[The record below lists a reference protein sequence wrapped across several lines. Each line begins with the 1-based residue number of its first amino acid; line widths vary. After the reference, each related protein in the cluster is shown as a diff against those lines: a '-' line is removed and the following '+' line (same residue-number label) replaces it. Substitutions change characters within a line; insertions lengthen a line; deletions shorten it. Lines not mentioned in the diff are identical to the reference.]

1 MLTCLLKEVMRLHI
15 FLAIFTVVVSTAAA
29 GKLVAGTKK
38 NYYDCGLA
46 FSFFFIM
53 LGVQVVEAT
62 IQDSTYA
69 VEGALV

>member
-1 MLTCLLKEVMRLHI
+1 M
-15 FLAIFTVVVSTAAA
+15 VSTAAA